1 MAGGFPVAT
10 ALNKNVKNKALL
22 VVGAPEPVL
31 LAGATIAKRVAEEDA
46 PKGSPSVMRTVE
58 IWGMPGS
65 GAPPLSK
72 FEALAWSSFADAD
85 ATPNN

>member
-31 LAGATIAKRVAEEDA
+31 LAGDGDDDLVQVPFVAAARNSATNTVGEIT
-46 PKGSPSVMRTVE
+46 PQFVM
-58 IWGMPGS
+58 
-65 GAPPLSK
+65 LS
-72 FEALAWSSFADAD
+72 
-85 ATPNN
+85 